1 MQADNRDRGPAAG
14 AAAGQGKTPTICSRL
29 QRAFQA
35 RPAFRPL
42 LRLTGHSQDGG
53 AATTGGEPA
62 TTHGGAP
69 TPIVLPAHAPAPSHV
84 GKAPKPPAPVT
95 HGGAPPPIVLPAHA
109 PTPSPSGKAPKPTA
123 PVVTLPAVPG
133 KPHAGKVPTS
143 ASTNLSATANKV
155 GEKVAGWMPAPAKGG
170 DKPAGKVPATS
181 TPTTLSATANKVAE
195 KVAGW
200 MPTPA
205 KGGDK
210 PAGKVPASSTP
221 TTVSATANKV
231 AEKVSGW
238 MPVPTPP
245 AAVTTERPPADAK
258 AEDKAQQTKGRVR
271 VSSRVRKALSSSK

>member
-14 AAAGQGKTPTICSRL
+14 AAAGQGKAPTICSRL

-53 AATTGGEPA
+53 AATTGAAPA

-84 GKAPKPPAPVT
+84 GKAPKPTAPVA

-109 PTPSPSGKAPKPTA
+109 PTPSPAGKAPKPTA
-123 PVVTLPAVPG
+123 PVVMLPAVPSG
-133 KPHAGKVPTS
+133 KPHAGKVPAS
-143 ASTNLSATANKV
+143 ASTTLSATANKV

-170 DKPAGKVPATS
+170 DKPA
-181 TPTTLSATANKVAE
+181 
-195 KVAGW
+195 
-200 MPTPA
+200 
-205 KGGDK
+205 
-210 PAGKVPASSTP
+210 AGKVPASSTP